1 MKCPKCDGL
10 MYGEK
15 LSDFFVTFHVW
26 KCINCG
32 ALMDETILDNYRKS
46 LSNEMAA
53 SASK

>member
-1 MKCPKCDGL
+1 MKCPKCAGL

-32 ALMDETILDNYRKS
+32 ALMDETILDNHRKS
-46 LSNEMAA
+46 APSEILEAA
-53 SASK
+53 LK

>member
-1 MKCPKCDGL
+1 

-32 ALMDETILDNYRKS
+32 ALMDETILDNHKKS
-46 LSNEMAA
+46 LMSGELAGAA
-53 SASK
+53 K